1 MWIFCEVEAK
11 APDSMSQLE
20 KLLTAG
26 LDELGLGG
34 AGLVEP
40 LAAYVRLLRKWNRVY
55 NLTALQSDEELAR
68 LYLLDSL
75 TVLPFLQGPN
85 VLDVGTGGG
94 TPGIPLALARPDLSF
109 VLLDSSAKKTRFVR
123 QAVIELGLANVR
135 VETGR
140 VERFSFPPGFATIV
154 SRAFSSLEDFVALTR
169 HLMREEGVWLAMK
182 GQVSRD
188 EQAGIAGLKT
198 KIMPVRTPGV
208 EAERHIVVVRHQ

>member
-1 MWIFCEVEAK
+1 
-11 APDSMSQLE
+11 MSAM
-20 KLLTAG
+20 KSLLSSG
-26 LDELGLGG
+26 LDELGLAG

-40 LAAYVRLLRKWNRVY
+40 LEAYARLLRKWNRVY
-55 NLTALQSDEELAR
+55 NLTALKSDEEVAR

-75 TVLPFLQGPN
+75 TALPFLQGPN

-140 VERFSFPPGFATIV
+140 VECFSFPQGFATIV
-154 SRAFSSLEDFVALTR
+154 SRAFASLEDFVMLTR
-169 HLMREEGVWLAMK
+169 PLLGEGGVWLAMK
-182 GQVSRD
+182 GQVSSA
-188 EQAGIAGLKT
+188 EGEGIKGLKIET
-198 KIMPVRTPGV
+198 APVKAPGV
-208 EAERHIVVVRHQ
+208 EGARHIVLIHGESGNRG

>member
-1 MWIFCEVEAK
+1 MNR
-11 APDSMSQLE
+11 
-20 KLLTAG
+20 LLTSG
-26 LDELGLGG
+26 LDELGLAG

-40 LAAYVRLLRKWNRVY
+40 LSAYIRLLRKWNRVY

-75 TVLPFLQGPN
+75 TALPFLQGPD

-94 TPGIPLALARPDLSF
+94 TPGIPLALARPDLQF

-140 VERFSFPPGFATIV
+140 VERFSFAPGFATIV
-154 SRAFSSLEDFVALTR
+154 SRAFSSLEDFIALTR
-169 HLMREEGVWLAMK
+169 HLLRDDGVWLAMK
-182 GQVSRD
+182 GQVSGE
-188 EQAGIAGLKT
+188 EQTGIAGLQT
-198 KIMPVRTPGV
+198 EIVPVRTPGV
-208 EAERHIVVVRHQ
+208 EAERHIVVVCRE